1 VDLQLFGLPG
11 ISSGTAHYNASS
23 GTWELAIDTT
33 SIGEGQASYTAQS
46 IDTSGRRSPVLGPIH
61 FTVDSQRPVI
71 EIIHPTP
78 DTFITT
84 EAVTVRVSV
93 TDLHF
98 DPATEEAFVNID
110 NGGWTAM
117 TPAGSELLYN
127 WDLTGVADGEHVVQV
142 RATDRASMLTIA
154 ETIAMVDR
162 NPPIVSIIEPVA
174 DAAVMGV
181 VTVVVDV
188 AEPFL
193 DGVQLSLDGSHWMD
207 VVDGTATFD
216 CTQYP
221 DGQYILTVKAVD
233 LNGGMSA
240 SKISIY
246 VDNTPPEII
255 PEGFPAMGQHVAGEV
270 PFEMFVDDD
279 GGMGT
284 VRADVSGVIAT
295 LTVKPST
302 GVYLFTLDTIGILD
316 GPLDVEFLAMDRAG
330 NEASLTWTVHVD
342 NTPPEIEVLAPG
354 RDADGTIEFTVDIID
369 SSTISEVELKIG
381 DRPWVF
387 MFRAADGTYRHQ
399 WDTGTRE
406 NGKDINFKVRAT
418 DEVGNTAEQVQKLD
432 VTNPPY
438 AYVGLAILMALV
450 LFSIYILY
458 QRRGKEQDEEV
469 VTSEDDEDVVA
480 SEDAEEAP
488 GDEEGEGPAKAPVD
502 DTDEEPAA
510 VPDAGPTDGGP
521 VEVTTVT
528 SPEEPTTPTPEP
540 TGRPETGT
548 SRTRPS
554 AAQEGWVESKDS

>member
-1 VDLQLFGLPG
+1 
-11 ISSGTAHYNASS
+11 
-23 GTWELAIDTT
+23 
-33 SIGEGQASYTAQS
+33 
-46 IDTSGRRSPVLGPIH
+46 
-61 FTVDSQRPVI
+61 
-71 EIIHPTP
+71 
-78 DTFITT
+78 
-84 EAVTVRVSV
+84 
-93 TDLHF
+93 
-98 DPATEEAFVNID
+98 
-110 NGGWTAM
+110 
-117 TPAGSELLYN
+117 
-127 WDLTGVADGEHVVQV
+127 
-142 RATDRASMLTIA
+142 
-154 ETIAMVDR
+154 
-162 NPPIVSIIEPVA
+162 
-174 DAAVMGV
+174 
-181 VTVVVDV
+181 
-188 AEPFL
+188 
-193 DGVQLSLDGSHWMD
+193 GSHWMD

-255 PEGFPAMGQHVAGEV
+255 PTGFPDMGQHVGGEV
-270 PFEMFVDDD
+270 PFEMLVDDD

-302 GVYLFTLDTIGILD
+302 GVYLFTLDTTGILD

-354 RDADGTIEFTVDIID
+354 RDADGTIEFTVDITD

-387 MFRAADGTYRHQ
+387 MFRAADSTYRHQ

-450 LFSIYILY
+450 LISIYILY
-458 QRRGKEQDEEV
+458 QRRGKEEEEV
-469 VTSEDDEDVVA
+469 VISEDDEDVVA
-480 SEDAEEAP
+480 SDHAEEAT
-488 GDEEGEGPAKAPVD
+488 GDEEGEGPAKALAD
-502 DTDEEPAA
+502 ASDEEPSE

-521 VEVTTVT
+521 VEPV
-528 SPEEPTTPTPEP
+528 PEL
-540 TGRPETGT
+540 TGRPKTGT
-548 SRTRPS
+548 AGTRPP
-554 AAQEGWVESKDS
+554 AEQEGWVESKDD